1 MDIKRDDI
9 AEYING
15 HSVDEQD
22 LVTLK
27 QELYDVYNVDGDE
40 NKIYVID
47 INVDSIVK
55 ENILNQKIYSERKEK
70 LKKLKLLELPE
81 QRSPEWYE
89 MRKEKL
95 TASSIASAIGKCHFT
110 TREELILS
118 KIEDKP
124 YESNPIT
131 EWGVKYED
139 IAILFYEELYNV
151 KVLDFGLIPHP
162 TFKAFGASPDGICD
176 DTGNDEYVSR
186 MVEIKCPP
194 KRKFTKT
201 CPPHYLMQ
209 VQGQLEVCDLD
220 HCDFFQ
226 VKIEEY
232 ENYDDYLK
240 DIFVDDDKILPGRT
254 YLNYPK
260 GVTVSYR
267 KKDELKLTYIYPK
280 LNMTNDGYNDWIKEK
295 KKEILENGDE
305 YVESK
310 WWKIT
315 RYECTLIERD
325 YEWWNEN
332 VEHILK
338 FYTDMDECKRDP
350 GKLSQLKATIAE
362 SKKRSSKKEVK
373 VDEFALISED
383 EDN

>member
-22 LVTLK
+22 LETLK
-27 QELYDVYNVDGDE
+27 QELYGGYNVDGDE

-55 ENILNQKIYSERKEK
+55 ENIRNQKIYSERKEK

-295 KKEILENGDE
+295 KIEILENGDE

-350 GKLSQLKATIAE
+350 DKLSQLKATIAA

-373 VDEFALISED
+373 VDDFALISYD

>member
-1 MDIKRDDI
+1 MDIKRHDI
-9 AEYING
+9 VDYING
-15 HSVDEQD
+15 FPVDQQNSEII
-22 LVTLK
+22 K
-27 QELYDVYNVDGDE
+27 CELYDLYSIENDE
-40 NKIYVID
+40 NKKYVID
-47 INVDSIVK
+47 INVDSIVS
-55 ENILNQKIYSERKEK
+55 ENQKNEDIYTIRKEK
-70 LKKLKLLELPE
+70 LKKLKLLELPD
-81 QRSPEWYE
+81 QRSPEWYA
-89 MRKEKL
+89 MRKEML
-95 TASSIASAIGKCHFT
+95 TASSVASAIGKCHFT

-124 YESNPIT
+124 YVSNPIT

-176 DTGNDEYVSR
+176 DTGNDAYVSR

-226 VKIEEY
+226 VKIEDY
-232 ENYDDYLK
+232 ENYDDYVK
-240 DIFVDDDKILPGRT
+240 DIFVDDDIILPGRT

-267 KKDELKLTYIYPK
+267 KKDELKLTYIYPS
-280 LNMTNDGYNDWIKEK
+280 LNMTNEGYNDWIKEK
-295 KKEILENGDE
+295 KIEIINNGDE

-315 RYECTLIERD
+315 RFECTLIKRD
-325 YEWWNEN
+325 YNWWNEN

-338 FYTDMDECKRDP
+338 FYNDMDDCKRYP
-350 GKLSQLKATIAE
+350 EKLAELKAAIAT
-362 SKKRSSKKEVK
+362 SKKRSSKKEIK
-373 VDEFALISED
+373 VSDFALISDD
-383 EDN
+383 ED

>member
-9 AEYING
+9 VDYING
-15 HSVDEQD
+15 YPVDQQNSD
-22 LVTLK
+22 IIK
-27 QELYDVYNVDGDE
+27 RELYEVYNVDGDE
-40 NKIYVID
+40 NKMYVID
-47 INVDSIVK
+47 INVDSIVSENQK
-55 ENILNQKIYSERKEK
+55 NENIYTIRKEK

-81 QRSPEWYE
+81 QRSPEWYS
-89 MRKEKL
+89 MRKEML
-95 TASSIASAIGKCHFT
+95 TASSVASAIGKCHFT

-124 YESNPIT
+124 YVSNPIT

-226 VKIEEY
+226 VKIEDY
-232 ENYDDYLK
+232 ENYDDYVK
-240 DIFVDDDKILPGRT
+240 DIFVDDDIILPGRT

-267 KKDELKLTYIYPK
+267 KKDELKLTYLYPS
-280 LNMTNDGYNDWIKEK
+280 LNMTNEGYNDWIKEK
-295 KKEILENGDE
+295 KIEIINNGDE

-315 RYECTLIERD
+315 RFECTLIKRD
-325 YEWWNEN
+325 YTWWNEN

-338 FYTDMDECKRDP
+338 FYNDMDDCKRDP
-350 GKLSQLKATIAE
+350 EKLAELKAEIAT
-362 SKKRSSKKEVK
+362 SKKRSSKKEIK
-373 VDEFALISED
+373 VDDFALISD
-383 EDN
+383 DKD

>member
-1 MDIKRDDI
+1 MDIKRHDI
-9 AEYING
+9 VDYING
-15 HSVDEQD
+15 FPVDQQNSEII
-22 LVTLK
+22 K
-27 QELYDVYNVDGDE
+27 CELYDLYSIENDE
-40 NKIYVID
+40 NKKYVID
-47 INVDSIVK
+47 INVDSIVS
-55 ENILNQKIYSERKEK
+55 ENQKNWDIYTIRKEK
-70 LKKLKLLELPE
+70 LKKLKLLELPD
-81 QRSPEWYE
+81 QRSPEWYA
-89 MRKEKL
+89 MRKEML
-95 TASSIASAIGKCHFT
+95 TASSVASAIGKCHFT

-176 DTGNDEYVSR
+176 DTGNDAYVSR

-226 VKIEEY
+226 VKIEDY
-232 ENYDDYLK
+232 ENYDDYVK
-240 DIFVDDDKILPGRT
+240 DIFVDDDIILPGRT

-267 KKDELKLTYIYPK
+267 KKGELKLTYLYPS
-280 LNMTNDGYNDWIKEK
+280 LNMTNEGYNDWIKEK
-295 KKEILENGDE
+295 KIEIINNGDE

-315 RYECTLIERD
+315 RFECTLIKRD
-325 YEWWNEN
+325 YNWWNEN

-338 FYTDMDECKRDP
+338 FYNDLDDCKRYP
-350 GKLSQLKATIAE
+350 EKLAELKAAIAT
-362 SKKRSSKKEVK
+362 SKKRSSKKEIK
-373 VDEFALISED
+373 VSDFALISDD
-383 EDN
+383 ED

>member
-22 LVTLK
+22 LETLK

-55 ENILNQKIYSERKEK
+55 ENISNQKIYNERKEK
-70 LKKLKLLELPE
+70 LKGLKLLELPE

-95 TASSIASAIGKCHFT
+95 TASSLASAIGKCHFT

-124 YESNPIT
+124 YVSNPIT

-139 IAILFYEELYNV
+139 IAILFYEELNHV

-176 DTGNDEYVSR
+176 DTGNDEYVAR

-226 VKIEEY
+226 VKIEDYENFEEY
-232 ENYDDYLK
+232 EK
-240 DIFVDDDKILPGRT
+240 DIFVDDDKIHPGRT
-254 YLNYPK
+254 NLNYPK

-267 KKDELKLTYIYPK
+267 KKDEIKLTYLYPV
-280 LNMTNDGYNDWIKEK
+280 LNMSDDEYKCWIREK
-295 KKEILENGDE
+295 KVEIIEGGHE
-305 YVESK
+305 FVESK
-310 WWKIT
+310 WWKIS
-315 RYECTLIERD
+315 RYECTFIERD
-325 YEWWNEN
+325 RNWWNGN

-338 FYTDMDECKRDP
+338 FYTD
-350 GKLSQLKATIAE
+350 LKMYKSTPEKISELKTEIAKK
-362 SKKRSSKKEVK
+362 KKRNVKKVPLN
-373 VDEFALISED
+373 DFMLISDD

>member
-1 MDIKRDDI
+1 MDIKRNDI
-9 AEYING
+9 ADYING
-15 HSVDEQD
+15 YSVDEQH
-22 LVTLK
+22 LETLK
-27 QELYDVYNVDGDE
+27 EELYVVYNIDGNE
-40 NKIYVID
+40 NKSYVID
-47 INVDSIVK
+47 LNVESIVE
-55 ENILNQKIYSERKEK
+55 ENIRNQGVYNERKEK
-70 LKKLKLLELPE
+70 LKGLKLLELPE

-95 TASSIASAIGKCHFT
+95 TASSLASAIGKCHFT

-176 DTGNDEYVSR
+176 DNGNDEYVGR

-201 CPPHYLMQ
+201 VPPHYLMQ

-226 VKIEEY
+226 VKIEDYENFEEY
-232 ENYDDYLK
+232 ELDV
-240 DIFVDDDKILPGRT
+240 FVDDDTVVPGRT
-254 YLNYPK
+254 NLNYPK
-260 GVTVSYR
+260 GVTFSYR
-267 KKDELKLTYIYPK
+267 KKDEIKLTYMYPL
-280 LNMTNDGYNDWIKEK
+280 LNLTNDEYKVWIREK
-295 KKEILENGDE
+295 KVEVIGQGHEF
-305 YVESK
+305 VESK
-310 WWKIT
+310 WWKIS
-315 RYECTLIERD
+315 RYECTFVERNNN
-325 YEWWNEN
+325 WWNET

-338 FYTDMDECKRDP
+338 FYTDLIMYKSTPEKI
-350 GKLSQLKATIAE
+350 SELKGIIA
-362 SKKRSSKKEVK
+362 SKKKRKVK
-373 VDEFALISED
+373 VVPLDEFMLISDD

>member
-1 MDIKRDDI
+1 MDIKRNDI
-9 AEYING
+9 VDYING
-15 HSVDEQD
+15 YPVDQQNSEII
-22 LVTLK
+22 K
-27 QELYDVYNVDGDE
+27 CELYDLYSIENDE
-40 NKIYVID
+40 NKKYVID
-47 INVDSIVK
+47 INVDSIVS
-55 ENILNQKIYSERKEK
+55 ENQKNWDIYTIRKEK
-70 LKKLKLLELPE
+70 LKKLKLLELPD
-81 QRSPEWYE
+81 QRSPEWYA
-89 MRKEKL
+89 MRKEML
-95 TASSIASAIGKCHFT
+95 TASSVASAIGKCHFT

-124 YESNPIT
+124 YVSNPIT

-176 DTGNDEYVSR
+176 DTGNDAYVSR

-226 VKIEEY
+226 VKIEDY
-232 ENYDDYLK
+232 ENYDDYVK
-240 DIFVDDDKILPGRT
+240 DIFVDDDIILPGRT

-267 KKDELKLTYIYPK
+267 KKGELKLTYLYPS
-280 LNMTNDGYNDWIKEK
+280 LNMTNEGYNDWIKEK
-295 KKEILENGDE
+295 KIEIINNGDE

-315 RYECTLIERD
+315 RFECTLIKRD
-325 YEWWNEN
+325 YNWWNEN

-338 FYTDMDECKRDP
+338 FYNDMDDCKRYP
-350 GKLSQLKATIAE
+350 EKLAELKAAIAT
-362 SKKRSSKKEVK
+362 SKKRSSKKEIK
-373 VDEFALISED
+373 VSDFALISDD
-383 EDN
+383 ED

>member
-1 MDIKRDDI
+1 MDIKRHDI
-9 AEYING
+9 VDYING
-15 HSVDEQD
+15 YPVDQQNSEII
-22 LVTLK
+22 K
-27 QELYDVYNVDGDE
+27 CELYDLYSIENDE
-40 NKIYVID
+40 NKKYVID
-47 INVDSIVK
+47 INVDSIVS
-55 ENILNQKIYSERKEK
+55 ENQKNEDIYTIRKEK
-70 LKKLKLLELPE
+70 LKKLKLLELPD
-81 QRSPEWYE
+81 QRSPEWYA
-89 MRKEKL
+89 MRKEML
-95 TASSIASAIGKCHFT
+95 TASSVASAIGKCHFT

-124 YESNPIT
+124 YVSNPIT

-176 DTGNDEYVSR
+176 DTGNDAYVSR

-226 VKIEEY
+226 VKIEDY
-232 ENYDDYLK
+232 ENYDDYVK
-240 DIFVDDDKILPGRT
+240 DIFVDDDIILPGRT

-267 KKDELKLTYIYPK
+267 KKDELKLSYIYPS
-280 LNMTNDGYNDWIKEK
+280 LNMTNEGYNDWIKEK
-295 KKEILENGDE
+295 KIEIINNGDE

-315 RYECTLIERD
+315 RFECTLIKRD
-325 YEWWNEN
+325 YNWWNEN

-338 FYTDMDECKRDP
+338 FYNDMDDCKRDP
-350 GKLSQLKATIAE
+350 EKLAELKAAIAT
-362 SKKRSSKKEVK
+362 SKKRSSKKEIK
-373 VDEFALISED
+373 VGDFALISDD
-383 EDN
+383 ED

>member
-1 MDIKRDDI
+1 MDIKRHYIVD
-9 AEYING
+9 YING
-15 HSVDEQD
+15 YPVDQQNSEII
-22 LVTLK
+22 K
-27 QELYDVYNVDGDE
+27 CELYDLYSIENDE
-40 NKIYVID
+40 NKKYVID
-47 INVDSIVK
+47 INVDSIVS
-55 ENILNQKIYSERKEK
+55 ENQKNWDIYTIRKEK
-70 LKKLKLLELPE
+70 LKKLKLLELPD
-81 QRSPEWYE
+81 QRSPEWYA
-89 MRKEKL
+89 MRKEML
-95 TASSIASAIGKCHFT
+95 TASSVASAIGKCHFT

-176 DTGNDEYVSR
+176 DTGNDAYVSR

-226 VKIEEY
+226 VKIEDY
-232 ENYDDYLK
+232 ENYDDYVK
-240 DIFVDDDKILPGRT
+240 DIFVDDDIILPGRT

-267 KKDELKLTYIYPK
+267 KKGELKLTYLYPS
-280 LNMTNDGYNDWIKEK
+280 LNMTNEGYNDWIKEK
-295 KKEILENGDE
+295 KIEIINNGDE

-315 RYECTLIERD
+315 RFECTLIKRD
-325 YEWWNEN
+325 YNWWNEN

-338 FYTDMDECKRDP
+338 FYNDMDDCKRYP
-350 GKLSQLKATIAE
+350 EKLAELKAAIAT
-362 SKKRSSKKEVK
+362 SKKRSSKKEIK
-373 VDEFALISED
+373 VSDFALISDD
-383 EDN
+383 ED

>member
-1 MDIKRDDI
+1 MDIKRHDI
-9 AEYING
+9 VDYING
-15 HSVDEQD
+15 YPVDQQNSEII
-22 LVTLK
+22 K
-27 QELYDVYNVDGDE
+27 CELYDLYSIENDE
-40 NKIYVID
+40 NKKYVID
-47 INVDSIVK
+47 INVDSIVS
-55 ENILNQKIYSERKEK
+55 ENQKNEDIYTIRKEK
-70 LKKLKLLELPE
+70 LKKLKLLELPD
-81 QRSPEWYE
+81 QRSPEWYA
-89 MRKEKL
+89 MRKEML
-95 TASSIASAIGKCHFT
+95 TASSVASAIGKCHFT

-124 YESNPIT
+124 YVSNPIT

-176 DTGNDEYVSR
+176 DTGNDAYVSR

-226 VKIEEY
+226 VKIEDY
-232 ENYDDYLK
+232 ENYDDYVK
-240 DIFVDDDKILPGRT
+240 DIFVDDDIILPGRT

-267 KKDELKLTYIYPK
+267 KKDELKLTYIYPS
-280 LNMTNDGYNDWIKEK
+280 LNMTNEGYNDWIKEK
-295 KKEILENGDE
+295 KIEIINNGDE

-315 RYECTLIERD
+315 RFECTLIKRD
-325 YEWWNEN
+325 YNWWNEN

-338 FYTDMDECKRDP
+338 FYNDMDDCKRDP
-350 GKLSQLKATIAE
+350 EKLAELKAAIAT
-362 SKKRSSKKEVK
+362 SKKRSSKKEIK
-373 VDEFALISED
+373 VGDFALISDD
-383 EDN
+383 ED